1 MATPAPCLTLFR
13 LPFRVSLHLLYK
25 PYALHGAA
33 RAFLNAGNAT
43 NPVRS
48 SIITKH
54 HQKLSAHVFIAAI
67 IILLGILFG
76 TAVTPA
82 TRGQATPPDAQTGVS
97 VEASQSIFSV
107 MCALDAAGFAAD
119 ESTLSE
125 MPSRLALRGELLKL
139 QGPATEALRQFY
151 HDYALADPGE
161 TLSRYITFAL
171 VIGPPPSFTFL
182 LDHDVMPP
190 DALAIEGFQEVL
202 ANFYHEAH
210 LDLRWAAVEPEYT
223 RAVERYQS
231 PVRRVVTVSDAYL
244 REIYR
249 PRYAHSFTVYIE
261 PLVGNRTNFRN
272 NGNHYAIVVDGGP
285 EFPEADVRHAYL
297 HFLLDPLPL
306 KYRENVMKKRGLLN
320 IAARAPRL
328 SPEYK
333 NDFMAYADE
342 CLIKAVELRIRHLKP
357 DKEEAVLA
365 DDDKDGFIMV
375 RSYVAQLQKFEKAE
389 PAMSYYFPDLIDGID
404 LAAEQ
409 KRLQNFQFAA
419 SQEAGPEKAAPGGV
433 RAGSQP
439 GQTGDS
445 QSELES
451 ALAQGDHEIALQ
463 DAAAAGKT
471 FEKILAKYPENARAT
486 FGLAVASLLNH
497 DADRAQELFEKLVAA
512 AAAGQATSAEPAG
525 QAPGQAP
532 AAAGAAPD
540 PGIVSWSHVY
550 LGRLHDFAEERDQ
563 ALVEYRAALGIAG
576 APEAVRVAAQRGI
589 DAPYNPRGAGGSSA
603 PPRQ

>member
-1 MATPAPCLTLFR
+1 
-13 LPFRVSLHLLYK
+13 LL
-25 PYALHGAA
+25 
-33 RAFLNAGNAT
+33 
-43 NPVRS
+43 S
-48 SIITKH
+48 
-54 HQKLSAHVFIAAI
+54 
-67 IILLGILFG
+67 
-76 TAVTPA
+76 TAVHPA
-82 TRGQATPPDAQTGVS
+82 TRGQAGPEGAQTGVS

-139 QGPATEALRQFY
+139 QGPATDALRQFY
-151 HDYALADPGE
+151 RDYALADPGE

-171 VIGPPPSFTFL
+171 VIGPPPNFTFL
-182 LDHDVMPP
+182 LDHDVLPP

-210 LDLRWAAVEPEYT
+210 LDLRWASVEPEYN
-223 RAVERYQS
+223 RAIERYQS

-244 REIYR
+244 REIYK

-285 EFPEADVRHAYL
+285 QFPEADVRHAYL

-306 KYRENVMKKRGLLN
+306 KYREAVMKKRGLLN

-365 DDDKDGFIMV
+365 EDDQDGFIMV

-389 PAMSYYFPDLIDGID
+389 PAMSYYFPDLIEGID

-419 SQEAGPEKAAPGGV
+419 LPEAGPEKAAPGGA
-433 RAGSQP
+433 RAGLQP
-439 GQTGDS
+439 GQAANP
-445 QSELES
+445 QSELEA

-463 DAAAAGKT
+463 DPAAAGKT
-471 FEKILAKYPENARAT
+471 FEKILAKYPDNARAS

-512 AAAGQATSAEPAG
+512 GPVASA
-525 QAPGQAP
+525 
-532 AAAGAAPD
+532 AAPD
-540 PGIVSWSHVY
+540 PGVVSWSHVY
-550 LGRLHDFAEERDQ
+550 LGRLHDFAEEREQ
-563 ALVEYRAALGIAG
+563 AVAEYRAALAIAG
-576 APEAVRVAAQRGI
+576 APEAARVAAQRGI
-589 DAPYNPRGAGGSSA
+589 DAPYNPRGAGGTIA
-603 PPRQ
+603 PPKQ